1 MNLILWSPLL
11 PLTRGWGAPLAHRLY
26 ARVPPN
32 KLIAR
37 EERLKSVGGG
47 KVMKADGNRLID
59 CSANNIHMSDICKVL
74 QYL

>member
-1 MNLILWSPLL
+1 MLALNAQFDQLCGKSPINT
-11 PLTRGWGAPLAHRLY
+11 TRGWGAPLACRLY

-47 KVMKADGNRLID
+47 KVMKADGNR
-59 CSANNIHMSDICKVL
+59 
-74 QYL
+74 